1 MLYESCKQDPEM
13 ERYMES
19 ALIIASR
26 ILYQFTTD
34 TINKNLLFF
43 DLLDIENVLFSHSKT
58 LLVNMLVFTYRNDSL
73 V

>member
-1 MLYESCKQDPEM
+1 MK
-13 ERYMES
+13 RYMES

-43 DLLDIENVLFSHSKT
+43 DLLDIENVLFAHSKT
-58 LLVNMLVFTYRNDSL
+58 LLVNMLVFTYRDDSL
-73 V
+73 L